1 MPPAPGAQFAL
12 VVGAQPRE
20 LVPGLRAVDRTEQ
33 RILDAGVHGVRVS
46 RQPDQPRQREQ
57 GRITQRA
64 SPVARPAVARLKSGG
79 VHHRRTRRPVRRSAR
94 HGPGDHTRHR
104 PATRRRSAI
113 AGSGRRRNPRFIGP
127 RLTSAPPR
135 VSPCLVALL
144 SSGEP
149 ERVVAQRT
157 TSRDSARHQPLA
169 AQSVPQAVRLVGI
182 PIGAGVFTAVGCPD
196 GVDLRRAASF
206 RLRRPRRSCCGRCLA
221 WSGWSC
227 RQRCRVLLGKRM
239 RRVAPRGCPTRVRR

>member
-33 RILDAGVHGVRVS
+33 RRILDAGVHGVRVS

-79 VHHRRTRRPVRRSAR
+79 VQHRRTRRPVRRSAP
-94 HGPGDHTRHR
+94 HGLQGDHTRHR

-113 AGSGRRRNPRFIGP
+113 AGSGRRHNPRFIGP

-135 VSPCLVALL
+135 VSPCLVAPL

-169 AQSVPQAVRLVGI
+169 AQSVPQAVGVVRRLETAQ
-182 PIGAGVFTAVGCPD
+182 PKKAGVAHPRNARVGAKHRC
-196 GVDLRRAASF
+196 RRAQPKPATCDC
-206 RLRRPRRSCCGRCLA
+206 RIRPGPFVVIESPALHARA
-221 WSGWSC
+221 TT
-227 RQRCRVLLGKRM
+227 
-239 RRVAPRGCPTRVRR
+239 RGQ